1 MAPDGVR
8 LGSTAGDVVIVT
20 GAASGIGRAT
30 DEIAWAILFLL
41 SPLASYIN
49 GALLV
54 VDGGWTVTQ

>member
-1 MAPDGVR
+1 MARP
-8 LGSTAGDVVIVT
+8 
-20 GAASGIGRAT
+20 